1 MNLETSFRQA
11 VAALPLAQ
19 FHGVDGFLGTRASVM
34 IDVVVL
40 AMVLVL
46 PLLGWSVWQVRVRRR
61 FVLHKR
67 VQLALAGV
75 LLVAVLAF
83 EVDMRFISGWRERAE
98 PSAFWPV
105 GVWMSLYVHLV
116 FSVSTAF
123 VWLAV
128 VIGALRKM
136 PSPPGPSGYSKWHR
150 RLGWIAVVDMI
161 LTAVTGWV
169 FYWLAFVG

>member
-1 MNLETSFRQA
+1 MSVIF
-11 VAALPLAQ
+11 AQ
-19 FHGVDGFLGTRASVM
+19 FPGIDGFVGTRASVM
-34 IDVVVL
+34 LDVVFL

-46 PLLGWSVWQVRVRRR
+46 PVLGFSVWLVRVRRSYGR
-61 FVLHKR
+61 HKR

-105 GVWMSLYVHLV
+105 GVWTSLYVHLV
-116 FSVSTAF
+116 FSVSTTF
-123 VWLAV
+123 IWLAV

-136 PSPPGPSGYSKWHR
+136 PSPPGPSAYGKWHR
-150 RLGWIAVVDMI
+150 RLGWIAVVDMV